1 MWRSKKF
8 IIITVLVAVVLV
20 GGIGGV
26 AFAQSGHDR
35 QDSYGVLLGKVA
47 EKLGINEQVLRDA
60 FTEARSELQAEH
72 PEGKPHH
79 GPGGAIFEGFGVDQE
94 ALQAAF
100 EQARSELGAGTLE
113 GGRWAV
119 MSRVLEILGISEEE
133 WQAACSEARESCPEM
148 RPGDP
153 PEGRPQFDHGFGFRG
168 PGGRPHG
175 PGGFGGLPD
184 TQ

>member
-20 GGIGGV
+20 GSIGGV

-35 QDSYGVLLGKVA
+35 H
-47 EKLGINEQVLRDA
+47 
-60 FTEARSELQAEH
+60 H
-72 PEGKPHH
+72 PPGPPRH

-100 EQARSELGAGTLE
+100 EQARSELGEGTLE
-113 GGRWAV
+113 GGRRAV
-119 MSRVLEILGISEEE
+119 MDRVLEILGISEEE
-133 WQAACSEARESCPEM
+133 WQAACSQAREARPEM
-148 RPGDP
+148 RPGLP
-153 PEGRPQFDHGFGFRG
+153 PEGGPPFDHGFGFRG

-175 PGGFGGLPD
+175 SGGFGEPPD

>member
-35 QDSYGVLLGKVA
+35 HHPLG
-47 EKLGINEQVLRDA
+47 
-60 FTEARSELQAEH
+60 T
-72 PEGKPHH
+72 PHH

-100 EQARSELGAGTLE
+100 EQARSELQEGTLE
-113 GGRWAV
+113 GGRRAV
-119 MSRVLEILGISEEE
+119 MDRVLEILGISEDE
-133 WQAACSEARESCPEM
+133 WQAACSQARESCPEM
-148 RPGDP
+148 RPG
-153 PEGRPQFDHGFGFRG
+153 
-168 PGGRPHG
+168 
-175 PGGFGGLPD
+175 GFGGLPD